1 MAHMIDILYDDG
13 LKRFFYEEHGKPVG
27 EKHCHRK
34 ETVQWKTRGDF
45 AARVEFG
52 NETPFQVSGVN
63 VPKHGPSDYQTVKD
77 DAKGTYKYSV
87 KHQSTGVTD
96 DPDLIVDP
104 D

>member
-1 MAHMIDILYDDG
+1 MPHMIDILYDDF

-63 VPKHGPSDYQTVKD
+63 VPKHAPSTAQTVIGSD
-77 DAKGTYKYSV
+77 GHYKYSV
-87 KHQSTGVTD
+87 KHQATGVTD
-96 DPDLIVDP
+96 DPDLVIGP
-104 D
+104 